1 MLPLYPTIK
10 PLKKHSLKVD
20 DTHELYIEEVGD
32 PNGLPI
38 ICCHGGP
45 GGETSKNLRRLF
57 DPNYFRIIL
66 FDQRGCGRSKPFHS
80 LEDNTMQHLVSDME
94 AIREHLEVD
103 RWFVAGGGWGSTLS
117 LVYAQTYPNR
127 VKAMLLWSICLLR
140 KRDLHWIYQDGV
152 NRFFPDHWRAFAKL
166 LEGKDSQDV
175 FKVYGDYLNGSDDL
189 TRMAAAKS
197 WSAWE
202 AHCATLH
209 LNNDIVHHYREPHT
223 AFNLALLSCHYF
235 SNKVFLEENQILN
248 NIDKIKNIPAKLVH
262 GRYDMLSPLENA
274 YLLNNSWEGSELKI
288 VREAGHAVVE
298 AGIIDALIRASKEI
312 LHEHGIDDR
321 RF

>member
-1 MLPLYPTIK
+1 MLPLYPSIK
-10 PLKKHSLKVD
+10 PFKTHYLKVD
-20 DTHELYIEEVGD
+20 DTHELYVEEVGE
-32 PNGLPI
+32 PNGIPI

-45 GGETSKNLRRLF
+45 GGETNKNMRRLF

-66 FDQRGCGRSKPFHS
+66 FDQRGCGKSKPFHS
-80 LEDNTMQHLVSDME
+80 LVNNTTKHLVSDME
-94 AIREHLEVD
+94 AIREYLDVD
-103 RWFVAGGGWGSTLS
+103 RWFIAGGGWGAALS
-117 LVYAQTYPNR
+117 LVYAQNHPNR

-140 KRDLHWIYQDGV
+140 KRDLDWIYKDGV
-152 NRFFPDHWRAFAKL
+152 NRFFPEHWKSFARLLDGQNGKTAF
-166 LEGKDSQDV
+166 E
-175 FKVYGDYLNGSDDL
+175 VYHDFLNGADDL

-209 LNNDIVHHYREPHT
+209 LNNDVVHHSREPHT
-223 AFNLALLSCHYF
+223 AYNLALLSCHYF
-235 SNKVFLEENQILN
+235 SKGAFLEENQILN
-248 NIDKIKNIPAKLVH
+248 NIDKLADIPAKLVH

-274 YLLNNSWEGSELKI
+274 YLLNSRWDAADLRI

-298 AGIIDALIRASKEI
+298 SGIIDALIRASRDI

-321 RF
+321 RI